1 MLNPIPKAVAYA
13 TQLVPQIS
21 IVNLSKIIFTLLIT
35 MNEHNIRY
43 AEIRE
48 LYPNMIWYPPDQT
61 NNLKA
66 KTTATI

>member
-1 MLNPIPKAVAYA
+1 MYIMLNSISKTVAYA

-35 MNEHNIRY
+35 VNEHNIRY

-48 LYPNMIWYPPDQT
+48 LYLNPIRFGKNR
-61 NNLKA
+61 
-66 KTTATI
+66 